1 MHWRYEVSGVDT
13 ITLHFAERIDLALVE
28 PIQQATLALRQQL
41 GSRLLDAVPSYTTVL
56 LRYDLLS
63 DDLASLMADVAA
75 ILNNLAPTAAAE
87 RAAQIIEIPV
97 WYDEQVGP
105 DLPRI
110 AKRAGLSQQAVI
122 ELHASQPYQVF
133 AIGFAP
139 GFAYLGE
146 VPEQLAAP
154 RLTTPRA
161 KVAAG
166 SLGIA
171 DTQTALYPLVS
182 PGGWNL
188 IGRTPLTLFDPQRE
202 PASLL
207 QAGQQVK
214 FRAIDF
220 AEYRAL
226 GGQLDD

>member
-1 MHWRYEVSGVDT
+1 MHWRYEVSGVDSV
-13 ITLHFAERIDLALVE
+13 TLHFAERIEVALVE
-28 PIQQATLALRQQL
+28 PIQQATQALRQQL
-41 GSRLLDAVPSYTTVL
+41 GSRLLDAVPSYTSVL
-56 LRYDLLS
+56 LRYDLLT

-75 ILNNLAPTAAAE
+75 VLNNLSATATAK

-110 AKRAGLSQQAVI
+110 AKRAGLSQQAAI
-122 ELHASQPYQVF
+122 ELHTSQSYLVY

-154 RLTTPRA
+154 RLATPRA

-188 IGRTPLTLFDPQRE
+188 IGRTPLILFDPQRE

-207 QAGQQVK
+207 QAGQLIK